1 MILVQR
7 SDCYGCVRLHDA
19 LLCYALLPPLD
30 PAMLETLMRR
40 GYTLI
45 PTRLAAGVLHALQ
58 AYRLARRAAEG
69 GWSRARRTP
78 LEAILYLLAAHGY
91 DPTRLNLSRAAEQG
105 PKPGEPLL
113 AVCEGLDECRRL
125 VEERGC
131 GDPRWAG
138 IEEKRALALT
148 ALAAA
153 EVERKRRIREET
165 A

>member
-1 MILVQR
+1 MRR
-7 SDCYGCVRLHDA
+7 SGCYGCVRLHDET
-19 LLCYALLPPLD
+19 LCYALLPPLG
-30 PAMLETLMRR
+30 PGRLEELMGR

-69 GWSRARRTP
+69 GWSRARRAP

-91 DPTRLNLSRAAEQG
+91 DATRLSLSNAAGHG

-113 AVCEGLDECRRL
+113 AVCDGLDECRRL
-125 VEERGC
+125 VEEHGC

-138 IEEKRALALT
+138 IGERRALALT